1 MTTTT
6 KSKTTFT
13 ALLLLAVAAF
23 VPACELTIDR
33 ECNPQHEICVYTG
46 GNPSGLAPRN

>member
-13 ALLLLAVAAF
+13 ALLLLAVVAF
-23 VPACELTIDR
+23 VPACDINR
-33 ECNPQHEICVYTG
+33 ECNPNYEICLYTG
-46 GNPSGLAPRN
+46 GNPSGLAPKG